1 MQYVPGR
8 SLQARVDEDGP
19 LAVEEILRIGL
30 QAAAG
35 LAAAHAQG
43 LVHRDVKPSNI
54 LLEDT
59 VERAV
64 LTDFGLARAMDDASL
79 TQTGI
84 LAGTPHYMSPEQ
96 ATGEEIDARSDL
108 FSLGAVLYF
117 MATGHPPFRAA
128 GALAVL
134 HRICRE
140 EHRPV
145 WQWNKAVPD
154 ELSDLIDRLLE
165 KKPGRRFSSAED
177 VRQKLAS
184 LLSHVQQHGVGRRRF
199 SGWRSKRGRRKVWS
213 ALAALSAATVVAGL
227 FTWIAAGWPGST
239 GPSPSSTALDAGA
252 VTQGETE
259 FFKTLDEIQNSLNG
273 AASESVY
280 LRSGDESWLREIES
294 LERDLDKVELND
306 R

>member
-1 MQYVPGR
+1 VPGR

-19 LAVEEILRIGL
+19 LSVEEILRIGL

-54 LLEDT
+54 LLEDG

-84 LAGTPHYMSPEQ
+84 LAGTPSYMSPEQ
-96 ATGEEIDARSDL
+96 ATGAEIDARSDL

-117 MATGHPPFRAA
+117 MATGRPPFRAE

-134 HRICRE
+134 HRICQE
-140 EHRPV
+140 KHRPV
-145 WQWNKAVPD
+145 WQLNKDVPD
-154 ELSDLIDRLLE
+154 ELCDVIDRLLE
-165 KKPGRRFSSAED
+165 KKPARRMASAIEVHRNLSRLLSRVQLHGLGRR
-177 VRQKLAS
+177 AS
-184 LLSHVQQHGVGRRRF
+184 RRWRARNGRRIVLAGVALLATILAISTAF
-199 SGWRSKRGRRKVWS
+199 WWTSKWQNTSGPFPLPK
-213 ALAALSAATVVAGL
+213 AMDAEAVAGR
-227 FTWIAAGWPGST
+227 
-239 GPSPSSTALDAGA
+239 
-252 VTQGETE
+252 EME
-259 FFKTLDEIQNSLNG
+259 FFTTLKETRDSMDDAARG
-273 AASESVY
+273 AVY
-280 LRSGDESWLREIES
+280 LRNSNDGWRREIES
-294 LERDLDKVELND
+294 LKRDLDKAETDN